1 MEADLNPPVISD
13 TPLYQLVREGN
24 ITAFNDQR
32 DITCDFSGHDFRG
45 IDLRGINADNINFSD
60 CYFHGSDLR
69 GLDLT
74 SSNLEGASIHRA
86 RIAGAYFPPELAAEE
101 IRLSLKE
108 GIRMRYN
115 QGV

>member
-1 MEADLNPPVISD
+1 MIGRKEKSLLWFLLNGEKVAEN
-13 TPLYQLVREGN
+13 L
-24 ITAFNDQR
+24 
-32 DITCDFSGHDFRG
+32 
-45 IDLRGINADNINFSD
+45 
-60 CYFHGSDLR
+60 YFHGSDLR

-115 QGV
+115 QGA